1 MTKMVNIKNNKDFY
15 DKLHELE
22 DLDPDWFNHVG
33 QESRLNTYI
42 DDGDLNTA
50 VKDVIKERNLL
61 KEVRDKLQTDPQLWR
76 SAAKKDA
83 IRLLVT
89 YYKRFDL
96 SNKEISQILN
106 IPEST
111 IRHDYRPLKPGEK
124 IHPKFEVELRDR
136 FGKHLSPNEI

>member
-1 MTKMVNIKNNKDFY
+1 
-15 DKLHELE
+15 
-22 DLDPDWFNHVG
+22 
-33 QESRLNTYI
+33 TYI

-111 IRHDYRPLKPGEK
+111 IRHDYQPLKPGEK

>member
-22 DLDPDWFNHVG
+22 DLDPDWFIHVG
-33 QESRLNTYI
+33 QESRFNNYI
-42 DDGDLNTA
+42 FFWGLKNG
-50 VKDVIKERNLL
+50 VKDINKERNLL

-111 IRHDYRPLKPGEK
+111 IRHDYQPLKPGEK

-136 FGKHLSPNEI
+136 YGKHLSPNEI

>member
-1 MTKMVNIKNNKDFY
+1 M
-15 DKLHELE
+15 
-22 DLDPDWFNHVG
+22 
-33 QESRLNTYI
+33 
-42 DDGDLNTA
+42 
-50 VKDVIKERNLL
+50 
-61 KEVRDKLQTDPQLWR
+61 QTDPQLWR

-111 IRHDYRPLKPGEK
+111 IRHDYQPLKPGEK

-136 FGKHLSPNEI
+136 YGKHLSPNEI